1 MMFSFSEEEMRYLVS
16 PKMGPYICYE
26 SKTPPGILK
35 SLKRLAKQ
43 YFDMVGAD
51 IIVFKK

>member
-1 MMFSFSEEEMRYLVS
+1 MQFIVGALNQLDLFSSE
-16 PKMGPYICYE
+16 
-26 SKTPPGILK
+26 ILK

-51 IIVFKK
+51 IIVFEK